1 MFRSKLSDD
10 QVAKLYA
17 EGTFCE
23 KVPDEMWEAGAV
35 MVAYKDLFSLIPDG
49 DVVFESG
56 EAAWRHG
63 AIHCGGDDLDVDA
76 HKADCWKTEENTKYK
91 DSGSLGY
98 IVGDLDAAKAACYA
112 YGKCKTLTCLDKNGV
127 LKCEMKESFEK
138 AKKDKKKTSYTYRC

>member
-1 MFRSKLSDD
+1 M
-10 QVAKLYA
+10 
-17 EGTFCE
+17 
-23 KVPDEMWEAGAV
+23 
-35 MVAYKDLFSLIPDG
+35 FSLIPAG

-98 IVGDLDAAKAACYA
+98 IVGDLESRSPIQILDAAKAACYA
-112 YGKCKTLTCLDKNGV
+112 YGKCKTLTCLDKDGV

-138 AKKDKKKTSYTYRC
+138 AKKDKKKTS